1 MKITPKNMIQT
12 WLKQSTNKISIQFFR
27 YIFVGGTAFLVDFGS
42 LYILTEYFGIFYL
55 LSAAIAFKLGLIVNY
70 LLSVRWVFNKHTLDN
85 RFHEVGIFTLVG
97 IVGLGLNEVII
108 WFFTSN
114 MHLFYIY
121 SKIISAVLV
130 LFWNFFA
137 RRYTIFR

>member
-1 MKITPKNMIQT
+1 MKLIPKNMIHT
-12 WLKQSTNKISIQFFR
+12 LLKQSTDRISIQFFR
-27 YIFVGGTAFLVDFGS
+27 YLFVGGTAFLVDFGS
-42 LYILTEYFGIFYL
+42 LYFLTEYFGIYYL
-55 LSAAIAFKLGLIVNY
+55 LSAAIAFTLGLIVNY
-70 LLSVRWVFNKHTLDN
+70 LLSVKWVFNKHTLDS
-85 RFHEVGIFTLVG
+85 RLHEVGIFTLVG

-114 MHLFYIY
+114 LHLFYIY